1 MDTTFAML
9 NKTETII
16 VDTVEHVFPSVGD
29 ESTLPWLRAA
39 QLCTCGLILG
49 TNVPLI
55 VFILNQSSK
64 TFLDLLILLDCIFC
78 LCNTLPL
85 IKFFLSTF
93 EFKHYFVSS
102 VFLGSICNCHVFFL
116 FFANLCNRLITLG
129 VAFYRLLLVL
139 GSSLVWTSYQKKILE
154 KVILLLIPLLS
165 AHLTG
170 WAVYYRENW
179 RNFLGID

>member
-1 MDTTFAML
+1 ML

-55 VFILNQSSK
+55 VFVLNQSSK
-64 TFLDLLILLDCIFC
+64 TFLDLLILLDCFFC

-85 IKFFLSTF
+85 IKFFFSTF
-93 EFKHYFVSS
+93 ENFSS
-102 VFLGSICNCHVFFL
+102 VSWSSICNCNVFFL
-116 FFANLCNRLITLG
+116 FFTNLCNRLITLG
-129 VAFYRLLLVL
+129 VAFYRLFLVL

-154 KVILLLIPLLS
+154 KVILHSIFLLS
-165 AHLTG
+165 AVLTG
-170 WAVYYRENW
+170 WAAYYRENW
-179 RNFLGID
+179 RYFLGVN